1 MMKKILFTCMIVL
14 ASANALAQDF
24 YSTSQ
29 LISELEQSTKEALLN
44 TKMDS
49 IASKNN
55 FDLKVIDSTFAESK
69 KFVQDVK
76 FASQYN
82 LCDSMLYLNKVN
94 TYAES
99 YKSAIYN
106 STRTKL
112 SIRTAGFITAIKNL
126 RDYVKN
132 TQPSI
137 AQLLEQSK
145 NETSGNGEDE
155 EDEDEDSSD
164 TLKTRFVLYN
174 AETKDTIATF
184 FDDKEDRLIGVIKS
198 NYIIINEVEY
208 YAAMATCIVFWF
220 IIIVLIVYS
229 LLRLA
234 RSHSE
239 KESVPT
245 TEDTLKNIEEELKQ
259 LQGAYNGE
267 FGKVAAS
274 IKKLQ
279 DSLKEISPKIRLLER
294 SIQDLKENKVQSEK
308 ENESHERLLRK
319 TVDAIPPRPRF
330 VKLYGNLSQDG
341 SMVYKASIEPREDL
355 IYQINLKN
363 VADTEGELVIR
374 EDLSSEKMKQVIND
388 RATYLMSSAC
398 QIMSDS
404 ENAYRIE
411 TVSKGFVQKVGY
423 DWKIVNPVQVKL
435 V

>member
-1 MMKKILFTCMIVL
+1 MIVL
-14 ASANALAQDF
+14 ASANALAQDY
-24 YSTSQ
+24 YSTLQ
-29 LISELEQSTKEALLN
+29 LISELEQSTREALLK

-49 IASKNN
+49 IASKKE

-76 FASQYN
+76 LASQYN

-94 TYAES
+94 TYVES

-106 STRTKL
+106 TEKTRL
-112 SIRTAGFITAIKNL
+112 SISTANFITAIKNL

-137 AQLLEQSK
+137 AQLLENSGI
-145 NETSGNGEDE
+145 ETSGKGEEE
-155 EDEDEDSSD
+155 EDGDSSD

-174 AETKDTIATF
+174 AGAKDTIATF
-184 FDDKEDRLIGVIKS
+184 FDDKEGLLKGEIKS

-208 YAAMATCIVFWF
+208 YAAMATCIVFWV
-220 IIIVLIVYS
+220 IIIGLIVYS
-229 LLRLA
+229 LLRLV

-245 TEDTLKNIEEELKQ
+245 TEDALKIIGEELKQ

-267 FGKVAAS
+267 FGKVATN

-279 DSLKEISPKIRLLER
+279 ESIKEISAKIPLLEK
-294 SIQDLKENKVQSEK
+294 SIQDLKEKKVQSEK
-308 ENESHERLLRK
+308 ENESHERLLGK
-319 TVDAIPPRPRF
+319 TVDAIPSRPRL

-363 VADTEGELVIR
+363 VADSEGELVIR

-404 ENAYRIE
+404 ENASRIE
-411 TVSKGFVQKVGY
+411 TVGKGFVQKVGFN
-423 DWKIVNPVQVKL
+423 WKIVNPVQVKL

>member
-1 MMKKILFTCMIVL
+1 MIVL

-29 LISELEQSTKEALLN
+29 LIRELEQSTKDALLK

-49 IASKNN
+49 IASKEG

-69 KFVQDVK
+69 IFVQDVK
-76 FASQYN
+76 LASHNN
-82 LCDSMLYLNKVN
+82 LCDSMVFLNKVN

-106 STRTKL
+106 SNKTRL
-112 SIRTAGFITAIKNL
+112 SVSTTGFITAIKNL
-126 RDYVKN
+126 RDYVNN
-132 TQPSI
+132 TQPAI
-137 AQLLEQSK
+137 ARLLEQIKEKS
-145 NETSGNGEDE
+145 SE
-155 EDEDEDSSD
+155 EEGKKDEDSSD

-174 AETKDTIATF
+174 AGAKDTIATF
-184 FDDKEDRLIGVIKS
+184 FDDKEDLLKGVIKS

-234 RSHSE
+234 RSHYE

-259 LQGAYNGE
+259 LQGTYNEE
-267 FGKVAAS
+267 FGKVEAN

-279 DSLKEISPKIRLLER
+279 DSIKEISPKIPLLER

-308 ENESHERLLRK
+308 KNESHERLLRN
-319 TVDAIPPRPRF
+319 TVDAIPPRPRL

-341 SMVYKASIEPREDL
+341 SMVYKASNEPREDL

-363 VADTEGELVIR
+363 VADSEGELVIR